1 MNLEFDRSTLFGR
14 QDREGDFTAVTAFN
28 VLHYLEDIEKAARRI
43 SDLLAPGGLFISAT
57 ACLGERRTVLGAA
70 ARILPM
76 LRITPSARF
85 LEESEL
91 ADLIARSGFRI
102 VETAELSRLPDY
114 FIVAKKIE
122 ATAGPR
128 PTSR

>member
-1 MNLEFDRSTLFGR
+1 MGR
-14 QDREGDFTAVTAFN
+14 PPESCPCC
-28 VLHYLEDIEKAARRI
+28 E
-43 SDLLAPGGLFISAT
+43 
-57 ACLGERRTVLGAA
+57 
-70 ARILPM
+70 
-76 LRITPSARF
+76 ITPSARF